1 MSSQPEP
8 NESVVLLPV
17 FLTTLSRE
25 GEKSQKKPSYIDTPI
40 NTHTTQHNMKKDR
53 PVSTNQEPHA
63 TVITMGRRVK
73 RTAFPSSHSSTSSN
87 PPHLAAGPSHNL
99 SYLEAIVGVGCVAGD
114 VADAVR
120 SHPGVLALHIA
131 VLVLAFHAALVVGE
145 LVVGYC
151 EAKLV
156 AFRRRPREVT
166 DGKGK
171 WRGGGCCC
179 GGSVCRCFM
188 STLCCVSRLFGCLS
202 F

>member
-151 EAKLV
+151 EAKLDLHDYCRGARRWHLRISLPRSQMALRSEAQGRV
-156 AFRRRPREVT
+156 ARTAAEGRT
-166 DGKGK
+166 
-171 WRGGGCCC
+171 
-179 GGSVCRCFM
+179 
-188 STLCCVSRLFGCLS
+188 
-202 F
+202 